1 MYKTRYSFTR
11 EFLGID
17 DVRENKVR
25 PELVQTPVA
34 PKPKCPLEPLD
45 ARARKLLQNL
55 PAASSLTQT
64 AQHFPHLVNRL
75 AGVWNE
81 ARQLRKFVDDLL
93 VDERGGRAGFPYEI
107 LDELITL
114 REARLEY
121 LTGKRSF

>member
-17 DVRENKVR
+17 DVRENKLR

-34 PKPKCPLEPLD
+34 PKPKGPLEPLD

-55 PAASSLTQT
+55 PAGTSLNQT
-64 AQHFPHLVNRL
+64 AQNFPHLVNRL

-81 ARQLRKFVDDLL
+81 ARQLRNFVDDLL

-121 LTGKRSF
+121 LTGRRSF